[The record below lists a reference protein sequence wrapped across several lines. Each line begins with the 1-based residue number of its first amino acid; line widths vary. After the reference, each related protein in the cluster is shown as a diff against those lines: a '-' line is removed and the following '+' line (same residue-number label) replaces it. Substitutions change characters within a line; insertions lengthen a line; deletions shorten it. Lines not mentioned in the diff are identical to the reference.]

1 MVRSKLDEFA
11 RLSYALGMDEKLTV
25 TTERVDDIAV
35 LQAHMRRMGLV
46 ALLDKHFP
54 AHGNWQGLSQGWVAI
69 IWLTHILSQADHRL
83 NHVQP
88 WAEKRGETLRRCT
101 GQAVRPLDLSDDR
114 LASVLQALSHDA
126 RWQAFEGDLTS
137 HLLRVYDLS
146 RQRVRLDSTAASGY
160 GRVTEDGLFQFG
172 HSKDHRPDLPQVK
185 VMLST
190 LDPLGLPVAT
200 QVVSGE
206 QADDPL
212 YIPAITQVRASV
224 GRRGLLY
231 IGDCKMAAGGTRA
244 FIHAGGDFYLCP
256 LSQRQVSADEMDAYL
271 RPVWTGEQPVT
282 PIERETGNGETERLA
297 EGYERTEQVTAVVD
311 GRAITWTERRLVIRS
326 LQQANLGAQ
335 ALQRRLRAAQAALV
349 ALNDHKQ
356 GKRRVTDAE
365 ALRQKAV
372 AIVKHYQVDGLLAVS
387 TEEISQ
393 ERALR
398 RYGTRPAAVR
408 VEREYRVRVTVD
420 EEALTKARARLGW
433 RVYATNQPAD
443 QLSMTHAVLAYRHE
457 YVIERG
463 FGRLK
468 GKPLSLTP
476 MYLQDDDHATGLIR
490 LLAIGLRVMTLLEFE
505 VRRRLEAET
514 TNLAGL
520 YAGNPKRATARPT
533 AERLLE
539 AFQGIT
545 LTIIEES
552 DRTRYHLTPLS
563 RLQQRILS
571 LLDFP
576 VDIYARLY
584 VDSS

>member
-1 MVRSKLDEFA
+1 
-11 RLSYALGMDEKLTV
+11 MDETLTV

-35 LQAHMRRMGLV
+35 LQAEMRRMGLV
-46 ALLDKHFP
+46 TLLDKHFP
-54 AHGNWQGLSQGWVAI
+54 AHGNWQGLSLGWVAD
-69 IWLTHILSQADHRL
+69 IWLTHVLSEADHRL

-88 WAEKRGETLRRCT
+88 WAERRLETLRRCT

-114 LASVLQALSHDA
+114 LASLAKALSDDA
-126 RWQAFEGDLTS
+126 QWQAFEGDLTS
-137 HLLRVYDLS
+137 HLLRVYDLPG
-146 RQRVRLDSTAASGY
+146 QRVRLDSTAASGY

-212 YIPAITQVRASV
+212 YIPAITQVRASL
-224 GRRGLLY
+224 GRQGLLY
-231 IGDCKMAAGGTRA
+231 IGDCKMAAAGTRA

-256 LSQRQVSADEMDAYL
+256 LPQRQVSTDTLDAYL

-282 PIERETGNGETERLA
+282 PIERETGDGQTERVA

-311 GRAITWTERRLVIRS
+311 GHTITWTERRLVIRS
-326 LQQANLGAQ
+326 VHQADRGAQ
-335 ALQRRLRAAQAALV
+335 ALQQRLQAAQAALL

-365 ALRQKAV
+365 ALQQKAV
-372 AIVKHYQVDGLLAVS
+372 AIMQHYQVDGLLSVH

-393 ERALR
+393 ERPLR
-398 RYGTRPAAVR
+398 PYGTRPAAVR
-408 VEREYRVRVTVD
+408 VEREYRVQVTVD
-420 EEALTKARARLGW
+420 EAALTRARARLGW
-433 RVYATNQPAD
+433 RVYATNQPAEL
-443 QLSMTHAVLAYRHE
+443 LSMPQAVVAYRHE
-457 YVIERG
+457 YLIERG

-490 LLAIGLRVMTLLEFE
+490 LLAIGLRVLTLVEGG
-505 VRRRLEAET
+505 VRRRLSEQKEH
-514 TNLAGL
+514 LAGL
-520 YAGNPKRATARPT
+520 YAGNPKRKTASPT
-533 AERLLE
+533 AELLLE
-539 AFQGIT
+539 AFQEIT
-545 LTIIEES
+545 LTVVTIGEQVK
-552 DRTRYHLTPLS
+552 RHLTPLS
-563 RLQQRILS
+563 PVQQQILT
-571 LLDFP
+571 LLDLSCD
-576 VDIYARLY
+576 VYTKLAA
-584 VDSS
+584 DSLEPT